1 MQQLTVLTLSLLLI
15 LTGGP
20 ALAQEPDADG
30 ADGSSARAT
39 FDAEI
44 CKVDGLTPA
53 QCDCAWKFVS
63 GKLSASDLKLAML
76 LTASSSDDA
85 ETAKKADAALDKSK
99 PSEKRQDALS
109 SEISALVIESEDA
122 CVK

>member
-1 MQQLTVLTLSLLLI
+1 MSQIPALTLGLVLMLP
-15 LTGGP
+15 TGI
-20 ALAQEPDADG
+20 ASAQDADAG
-30 ADGSSARAT
+30 DGGTSRAT
-39 FDAEI
+39 FDGEI

-76 LTASSSDDA
+76 LTASSSDDV
-85 ETAKKADAALDKSK
+85 EIAKKADAVLDKSK

-109 SEISALVIESEDA
+109 SEISALVIEAEDA